1 MKQRT
6 LFAAL
11 MLLQIT
17 IILLLI
23 WQLQLGEDTGKEMT
37 LKTKEEEEYYQTF
50 PLTGTYYADFDINY
64 IRDDQLNG
72 DPATNDRIYVL
83 LTKDADTYQVKEAY
97 TKKMTA
103 KEDEI
108 ILVGTYRNE
117 YKRAKEHYVQYGFEQ
132 IKQIDVYGEFTN
144 REPLLVSFDFSNRWN
159 QYTLKTIQRA
169 E

>member
-1 MKQRT
+1 VKQCT
-6 LFAAL
+6 LFVAL
-11 MLLQIT
+11 VLLQIT

-23 WQLQLGEDTGKEMT
+23 YQLQLGEDTGKEMT
-37 LKTKEEEEYYQTF
+37 LKTKGEEEFYQTF
-50 PLTGTYYADFDINY
+50 SLTGTYYADFDINY

-83 LTKDADTYQVKEAY
+83 LTKDADMYQVKEAH

-108 ILVGTYRNE
+108 VLVGTYRYEN
-117 YKRAKEHYVQYGFEQ
+117 KRAEEYYVQYGFEQ
-132 IKQIDVYGEFTN
+132 IKQIDVYGDFTN
-144 REPLLVSFDFSNRWN
+144 REPLLVSFDFSKRWN
-159 QYTLKTIQRA
+159 QYTLKTIRKA